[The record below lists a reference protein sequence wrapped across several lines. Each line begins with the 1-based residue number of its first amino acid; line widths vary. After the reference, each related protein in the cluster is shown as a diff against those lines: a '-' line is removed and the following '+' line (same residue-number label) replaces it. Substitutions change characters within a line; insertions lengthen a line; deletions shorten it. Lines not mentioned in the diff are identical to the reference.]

1 MSLHTFTLD
10 QLMQLDKSTL
20 EYALRVFQKELDGT
34 LDLLAETPQ
43 ARADEVLLQD
53 LSSLL
58 TLRKVFALRLAEL
71 ADEQPAQPLLPTL
84 ILAAAA

>member
-1 MSLHTFTLD
+1 MSVHTFTLD
-10 QLMQLDKSTL
+10 QLMQLDKPTL

-58 TLRKVFALRLAEL
+58 TLRKVVALRLAEF
-71 ADEQPAQPLLPTL
+71 ADEQPAQTVLPT
-84 ILAAAA
+84 LAAAA